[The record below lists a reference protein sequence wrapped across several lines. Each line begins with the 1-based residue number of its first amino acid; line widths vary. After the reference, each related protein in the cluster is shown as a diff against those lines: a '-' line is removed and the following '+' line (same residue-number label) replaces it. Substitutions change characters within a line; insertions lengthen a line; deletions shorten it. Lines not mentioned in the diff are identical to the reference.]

1 MKVRWTEPS
10 LIGNAPGACPVRRAS
25 GAPRSE
31 IKEEP
36 KAGDIRGG
44 EYPVA
49 CARALN
55 IGTQDAKSPFHGTP
69 QKELK

>member
-1 MKVRWTEPS
+1 VHR
-10 LIGNAPGACPVRRAS
+10 AP

-55 IGTQDAKSPFHGTP
+55 CSALHNSA
-69 QKELK
+69 LKQRQPNYTVKNTSHA

>member
-1 MKVRWTEPS
+1 VH
-10 LIGNAPGACPVRRAS
+10 RAS

-49 CARALN
+49 FAHALN
-55 IGTQDAKSPFHGTP
+55 NSALNKLKSQRIAPACG
-69 QKELK
+69 

>member
-1 MKVRWTEPS
+1 MKVRWTGRS
-10 LIGNAPGACPVRRAS
+10 LIGDTPRACPVHRAS

-55 IGTQDAKSPFHGTP
+55 IGAPHAKSATP
-69 QKELK
+69 QKEFK